1 MKIQYLTA
9 TLFLA
14 SSGAI
19 IGTDAPQNPAPDK
32 TSPKYTIPQ
41 EVEQP
46 FMQKVKQELWQNIPF
61 VFGYIQG
68 FAGEN
73 IRRSTPDPV
82 AVVLHWPRP
91 EPMSNKSLLASSC
104 LASVLGMRCF
114 RFVTSLVLGKDR
126 ADDSLFNMRFDEGYT
141 ICGLSVFPL
150 FGIGYVAQRIVG
162 DNPSNSKT
170 AACIAASLVLP
181 ALLVK
186 IDEWLEQRKKNRLEI
201 QKKGTEVPNTTAPQ
215 VQ

>member
-19 IGTDAPQNPAPDK
+19 IGNDAPQSPVLDS
-32 TSPKYTIPQ
+32 TSPSCTTPQ
-41 EVEQP
+41 EVVP
-46 FMQKVKQELWQNIPF
+46 SFMQKVKEELWQNIPF

-73 IRRSTPDPV
+73 FRRSTPDPV
-82 AVVLHWPRP
+82 AVILHRTRP

-141 ICGLSVFPL
+141 ICGLSTFPL
-150 FGIGYVAQRIVG
+150 FGIGYVAQKIVG

-186 IDEWLEQRKKNRLEI
+186 VDEWLEQRKKNRMAV
-201 QKKGTEVPNTTAPQ
+201 QKDGTEVHTAPTPQ